1 MTNIKELPCSKHL
14 DSIIPPLSL
23 PMMAHP
29 MMNTSN
35 KTESPAGQPS
45 APVATAQQRVFNLPD
60 TLREKSNVQRILVI
74 KLRHFGDVLLTTPL
88 LSTLKANYPQA
99 KIDVLLY
106 GGTQDM
112 LRENKTVN
120 HAFIVDRGLK
130 HAGLKT
136 QISGEKALFNALK
149 EHHYDLILNLSDQW
163 RAAAYCRLLKPGF
176 SIGFITP
183 NAIPLL
189 WRYCHSTLVDIPN
202 AAKRHTVLNNL
213 DILAPLQLTD
223 IITDVTMS
231 YGAHDVERVKQL
243 CQQRHINDYIL
254 IQPSARWKFKT
265 WASESF
271 SQLVNHLTEQGE
283 TILLTGGKDQAELDY
298 IAEII
303 AGCTQPEKVVN
314 LSGLLALPELAVFI
328 DNAKLFIGVDSVAM
342 HMAAA
347 LQTPAVVL
355 FGPSNL
361 NQWHPW
367 QAPHTLLWAGH
378 YRSLP
383 HPNEIDTDTTDR
395 YLNAIP
401 VSEVINAVDSWRTQ
415 SQ

>member
-1 MTNIKELPCSKHL
+1 
-14 DSIIPPLSL
+14 
-23 PMMAHP
+23 

-35 KTESPAGQPS
+35 MTQSPTGQP
-45 APVATAQQRVFNLPD
+45 APTPVQEHNILPAA
-60 TLREKSNVQRILVI
+60 LREKGNIKRILVI

-106 GGTQDM
+106 GGTQEM
-112 LRENKTVN
+112 LRENTTVN

-130 HAGLKT
+130 HAGLKA

-149 EHHYDLILNLSDQW
+149 AHHYDLILNLSDQW

-176 SIGFITP
+176 SIGFHYPKRDTW
-183 NAIPLL
+183 L
-189 WRYCHSTLVDIPN
+189 WRYCHSTLVDIPH
-202 AAKRHTVLNNL
+202 AAERHTVLNNL

-231 YGAHDVERVKQL
+231 YGPQDIERVKQL
-243 CQQRHINDYIL
+243 CQQRHISDYIL

-271 SQLVNHLTEQGE
+271 SQLINHLTEQGE
-283 TILLTGGKDQAELDY
+283 TVLLTGGKDQAELDY

-303 AGCTQPEKVVN
+303 AGCAQPEKVIN
-314 LSGLLALPELAVFI
+314 LSGLLALPELAVLI

-378 YRSLP
+378 FRTLP

-401 VSEVINAVDSWRTQ
+401 VNKVIEAVDAWRVAKDH
-415 SQ
+415 

>member
-1 MTNIKELPCSKHL
+1 
-14 DSIIPPLSL
+14 
-23 PMMAHP
+23 

-35 KTESPAGQPS
+35 MTQSPTGQP
-45 APVATAQQRVFNLPD
+45 APTPAQEHNILPAA
-60 TLREKSNVQRILVI
+60 LREKGNIQRILVI

-106 GGTQDM
+106 GGTQEM
-112 LRENKTVN
+112 LRENTTVN

-130 HAGLKT
+130 HAGLAA

-149 EHHYDLILNLSDQW
+149 AQHYDLILNLSDQW
-163 RAAAYCRLLKPGF
+163 RAAAYCRLLKPSF
-176 SIGFITP
+176 SIGFHYPKRDTW
-183 NAIPLL
+183 L
-189 WRYCHSTLVDIPN
+189 WRYCHSTLVDIPH
-202 AAKRHTVLNNL
+202 AAERHTVLNNL
-213 DILAPLQLTD
+213 DILEPLQLTD

-231 YGAHDVERVKQL
+231 YGPQDIERVKQL
-243 CQQRHINDYIL
+243 CQQRNISDYIL

-271 SQLVNHLTEQGE
+271 SQLINHLTEQGE
-283 TILLTGGKDQAELDY
+283 TVLLTGGKDQAELDY

-303 AGCTQPEKVVN
+303 AGCAQPEQVIN
-314 LSGLLALPELAVFI
+314 LSGLLALPELAVLI

-378 YRSLP
+378 FRTLP

-401 VSEVINAVDSWRTQ
+401 VNEVIEAVDAWRVAKGH
-415 SQ
+415 

>member
-1 MTNIKELPCSKHL
+1 
-14 DSIIPPLSL
+14 
-23 PMMAHP
+23 MMAHP

-35 KTESPAGQPS
+35 MTQSPTGQP
-45 APVATAQQRVFNLPD
+45 APTPVQEHNILPAA
-60 TLREKSNVQRILVI
+60 LREKGNIKRILVI

-106 GGTQDM
+106 GGTQEM
-112 LRENKTVN
+112 LRENTIVN

-130 HAGLKT
+130 HAGLKA

-149 EHHYDLILNLSDQW
+149 AHHYDLILNLSDQW

-176 SIGFITP
+176 SIGFHYPKRDTW
-183 NAIPLL
+183 L
-189 WRYCHSTLVDIPN
+189 WRYCHSTLVDIPH
-202 AAKRHTVLNNL
+202 AAERHTVLNNL

-231 YGAHDVERVKQL
+231 YGPQDIERVKQL
-243 CQQRHINDYIL
+243 CQQRHISDYIL

-271 SQLVNHLTEQGE
+271 SQLINHLTEQGE
-283 TILLTGGKDQAELDY
+283 TVLLTGGKDQAELDY

-303 AGCTQPEKVVN
+303 AGCAQPEKVIN
-314 LSGLLALPELAVFI
+314 LSGLLALPELAVLI

-378 YRSLP
+378 FRTLP

-401 VSEVINAVDSWRTQ
+401 VNKVIEAVDAWRVAKDH
-415 SQ
+415 

>member
-1 MTNIKELPCSKHL
+1 
-14 DSIIPPLSL
+14 
-23 PMMAHP
+23 MMAHP

-35 KTESPAGQPS
+35 MTQSPTGQP
-45 APVATAQQRVFNLPD
+45 APTPAQEHNILPAA
-60 TLREKSNVQRILVI
+60 LREKGNIQRILVI

-106 GGTQDM
+106 GGTQEM
-112 LRENKTVN
+112 LRENTTVN

-130 HAGLKT
+130 HAGLT
-136 QISGEKALFNALK
+136 AQISGEKALFNALK
-149 EHHYDLILNLSDQW
+149 AQHYDLILNLSDQW

-176 SIGFITP
+176 SIGFHYPKRDTW
-183 NAIPLL
+183 L
-189 WRYCHSTLVDIPN
+189 WRYCHSTLVDIPR
-202 AAKRHTVLNNL
+202 AAERHTVLNNL
-213 DILAPLQLTD
+213 DILEPLQLTD

-231 YGAHDVERVKQL
+231 YGPQDIERVKQL
-243 CQQRHINDYIL
+243 CQQRNISDYIL

-271 SQLVNHLTEQGE
+271 SQLINHLTEQGE
-283 TILLTGGKDQAELDY
+283 TVLLTGGKDQAELDY

-303 AGCTQPEKVVN
+303 AGCAQPEQVIN
-314 LSGLLALPELAVFI
+314 LSGLLALPELAVLI

-378 YRSLP
+378 FRTLP

-401 VSEVINAVDSWRTQ
+401 VNEVIEAVDAWRVAKGH
-415 SQ
+415 

>member
-1 MTNIKELPCSKHL
+1 
-14 DSIIPPLSL
+14 
-23 PMMAHP
+23 MMAHP

-35 KTESPAGQPS
+35 MTQSPTGQP
-45 APVATAQQRVFNLPD
+45 APTPAQEHNILPAA
-60 TLREKSNVQRILVI
+60 LREKGNIQRILVI

-106 GGTQDM
+106 GGTQEM
-112 LRENKTVN
+112 LRENTTVN

-130 HAGLKT
+130 HAGLT
-136 QISGEKALFNALK
+136 AQISGEKALFNVLK
-149 EHHYDLILNLSDQW
+149 AQHYDLILNLSDQW

-176 SIGFITP
+176 SIGFHYPKRDTW
-183 NAIPLL
+183 L
-189 WRYCHSTLVDIPN
+189 WRYCHSTLVDIPH
-202 AAKRHTVLNNL
+202 AAERHTVLNNL
-213 DILAPLQLTD
+213 DILEPLQLTD

-231 YGAHDVERVKQL
+231 YGPQDIERVKQL
-243 CQQRHINDYIL
+243 CQQRNISDYIL

-271 SQLVNHLTEQGE
+271 SQLINHLTEQGE
-283 TILLTGGKDQAELDY
+283 TVLLTGGKDQAELDY

-303 AGCTQPEKVVN
+303 AGCAQPEQVIN
-314 LSGLLALPELAVFI
+314 LSGLLALPELAVLI

-378 YRSLP
+378 FRTLP

-401 VSEVINAVDSWRTQ
+401 VNEVIEAVDAWRVAKDQ
-415 SQ
+415 

>member
-1 MTNIKELPCSKHL
+1 
-14 DSIIPPLSL
+14 
-23 PMMAHP
+23 MMAHP
-29 MMNTSN
+29 LMAHPMINTSN
-35 KTESPAGQPS
+35 KTASPAGQLS
-45 APVATAQQRVFNLPD
+45 APASQTGASHLPEVLRNKEHVA
-60 TLREKSNVQRILVI
+60 RILVI

-112 LRENKTVN
+112 LRENKAIN

-130 HAGLKT
+130 HAGLKA
-136 QISGEKALFNALK
+136 QISGEKALFSALK
-149 EHHYDLILNLSDQW
+149 KQHYDLILNLSDQW
-163 RAAAYCRLLKPGF
+163 RAAAYCCLLKPTF
-176 SIGFITP
+176 SIGFHYP
-183 NAIPLL
+183 KRDNWL
-189 WRYCHSTLVDIPN
+189 WRYCHSTLVEIPN
-202 AAKRHTVLNNL
+202 AAERHTVLNNL
-213 DILAPLQLTD
+213 DILSPLQLTD
-223 IITDVTMS
+223 IRTDVTMS
-231 YGAHDVERVKQL
+231 YGPHDIERAKQL
-243 CQQRHINDYIL
+243 CQQHNIEHYIL

-271 SQLVNHLTEQGE
+271 SELINHLTQQGE
-283 TILLTGGKDQAELDY
+283 TVLLTGSKDQAELDY

-303 AGCTQPEKVVN
+303 AGCTQPEKVIN
-314 LSGLLALPELAVFI
+314 LSGQLALPELAVLI

-367 QAPHTLLWAGH
+367 QAPHTLLWAGN
-378 YRSLP
+378 YRTLP

-401 VSEVINAVDSWRTQ
+401 VSDVIDAVDSWRVAKGN
-415 SQ
+415 

>member
-1 MTNIKELPCSKHL
+1 
-14 DSIIPPLSL
+14 
-23 PMMAHP
+23 MMAHP

-35 KTESPAGQPS
+35 MTQSPTGQP
-45 APVATAQQRVFNLPD
+45 APTPAQEHNILPAA
-60 TLREKSNVQRILVI
+60 LREKGNIQRILVI

-106 GGTQDM
+106 GGTQEM
-112 LRENKTVN
+112 LRENTTVN

-130 HAGLKT
+130 HAGLAA

-149 EHHYDLILNLSDQW
+149 AQHYDLILNLSDQW
-163 RAAAYCRLLKPGF
+163 RAAAYCRLLKPSF
-176 SIGFITP
+176 SIGFHYPKRDTW
-183 NAIPLL
+183 L
-189 WRYCHSTLVDIPN
+189 WRYCHSTLVDIPH
-202 AAKRHTVLNNL
+202 AAERHTVLNNL
-213 DILAPLQLTD
+213 DILEPLQLTD

-231 YGAHDVERVKQL
+231 YGPQDIERVKQL
-243 CQQRHINDYIL
+243 CQQRNISDYIL

-271 SQLVNHLTEQGE
+271 SQLINHLTEQGE
-283 TILLTGGKDQAELDY
+283 TVLLTGGKDQAELDY

-303 AGCTQPEKVVN
+303 AGCAQPEQVIN
-314 LSGLLALPELAVFI
+314 LSGLLALPELAVLI

-378 YRSLP
+378 FRTLP

-401 VSEVINAVDSWRTQ
+401 VNEVIEAVDAWRVAKGH
-415 SQ
+415 

>member
-1 MTNIKELPCSKHL
+1 
-14 DSIIPPLSL
+14 
-23 PMMAHP
+23 MMAHP

-35 KTESPAGQPS
+35 MTQSPTGQP
-45 APVATAQQRVFNLPD
+45 APTPAQEHNILPAA
-60 TLREKSNVQRILVI
+60 LREKGNIQRILVI

-106 GGTQDM
+106 GGTQEM
-112 LRENKTVN
+112 LRENTTVN

-130 HAGLKT
+130 HAGLT
-136 QISGEKALFNALK
+136 AQISGEKALFNALK
-149 EHHYDLILNLSDQW
+149 AHHYDLILNLSDQW

-176 SIGFITP
+176 SIGFHYPKRDTW
-183 NAIPLL
+183 L
-189 WRYCHSTLVDIPN
+189 WRYCHSTLVDIPH
-202 AAKRHTVLNNL
+202 AAERHTVLNNL
-213 DILAPLQLTD
+213 DILAPLPLTD

-231 YGAHDVERVKQL
+231 YGPQDIERVKQL
-243 CQQRHINDYIL
+243 CQQRHIGDYIL

-271 SQLVNHLTEQGE
+271 SQLINHLTEQGE
-283 TILLTGGKDQAELDY
+283 TVLLTGGKDQSELDY

-303 AGCTQPEKVVN
+303 AGCAQPEKVIN
-314 LSGLLALPELAVFI
+314 LSGLLSLPELAVLI

-378 YRSLP
+378 FRTLP

-401 VSEVINAVDSWRTQ
+401 VNEVIEAVDAWRVAKDH
-415 SQ
+415 

>member
-1 MTNIKELPCSKHL
+1 
-14 DSIIPPLSL
+14 
-23 PMMAHP
+23 MMPHP

-35 KTESPAGQPS
+35 KTESPAGQL
-45 APVATAQQRVFNLPD
+45 NLPNI
-60 TLREKSNVQRILVI
+60 LREKENVQRILVI

-88 LSTLKANYPQA
+88 LNTLKANYPQA

-112 LRENKTVN
+112 LRENNTVN

-130 HAGLKT
+130 HAGLKA

-176 SIGFITP
+176 SIGFHYPKRDTW
-183 NAIPLL
+183 L

-202 AAKRHTVLNNL
+202 AGERHTVLNNL
-213 DILAPLQLTD
+213 DILEPLQLTD
-223 IITDVTMS
+223 INTDVTMS
-231 YGAHDVERVKQL
+231 YSAQDVERVKQL
-243 CQQRHINDYIL
+243 CQQYGMGDDPIHNYIV

-271 SQLVNHLTEQGE
+271 SQLINHLTQQSE
-283 TILLTGGKDQAELDY
+283 TVLLTGGKDQAELDY

-303 AGCTQPEKVVN
+303 AGCTQTEKVIN
-314 LSGLLALPELAVFI
+314 LSGQLALPELAVLI
-328 DNAKLFIGVDSVAM
+328 DNAKLFVGVDSVAM

-347 LQTPAVVL
+347 LQTPSVVL

-378 YRSLP
+378 YRTLP

-401 VSEVINAVDSWRTQ
+401 VSDVIAAVDTWRAQ